1 MESNTPY
8 NSPTWV
14 VPKKRM
20 LLIFSTSLTENLNS
34 LKLVFLKLGEANLKL
49 QLDKWEFLKKEA
61 CFLGHIVT
69 PNGTKLNPLKTKAI
83 ISYPIPK

>member
-49 QLDKWEFLKKEA
+49 QLDK
-61 CFLGHIVT
+61 
-69 PNGTKLNPLKTKAI
+69 
-83 ISYPIPK
+83 